1 MYLFIND
8 VCYIRVMAKTPKRLI
23 VELNVFEHL
32 VMDAMGLII
41 LNIG

>member
-1 MYLFIND
+1 
-8 VCYIRVMAKTPKRLI
+8 MAKTPKRLI